1 MSLSRIL
8 NIASRGL
15 STYQRAMDLTSHNI
29 SNAGNSSYSRQRA
42 LLGTGRPEYMQG
54 FEWGTGVTID
64 RIDRIRNRY
73 VDNEMRVGLQNFSS
87 NEKRASV
94 LGRVEQ
100 FFGEPSA
107 AGISDSLTKFF
118 SSFSE
123 LSVSPNSIPL
133 RNKVVSQAQNLASN
147 LQSIYSGVDTI
158 KNDTLNEFN
167 STVDEVNMYLQQ
179 VQEFNTQISNQT
191 LAGGT
196 ANDLMDKRDLVIDK
210 LSELVNINVT
220 YDNKNSANISI
231 GGTLAA
237 DVVHAVE
244 FRGELKDGKLQ
255 MVSGNE
261 NIAVKLTGGE
271 LAGLSKVYS
280 IDIPEY
286 INKID
291 SIFSTLVDEVNRQHS
306 TGYNLGEPPVTGV
319 NFFSGYSNGVL
330 TINQD
335 ILNDPANI
343 AISSDGTSG
352 NGDIALA
359 ISDIA
364 NQSILDGSTLTE
376 SYASLMSKLGT
387 DIKTA
392 TDSADATYL
401 VLEQL
406 QYERSSY
413 SGVSIDE
420 EMTNVIMYQKS
431 YDASAKLVKVA
442 DEMLSTLINMV

>member
-15 STYQRAMDLTSHNI
+15 STYQRAMDITSHNI
-29 SNAGNSSYSRQRA
+29 ANAGNSSYSRQRA
-42 LLGTGRPEYMQG
+42 LLGTSKPQYMQG
-54 FEWGTGVTID
+54 LEWGTGVTID
-64 RIDRIRNRY
+64 RIDRARNQY
-73 VDNEMRVGLQNFSS
+73 IDNSMRTGLQNFSS

-107 AGISDSLTKFF
+107 SGLSDSLTKFF

-133 RNKVVSQAQNLASN
+133 RNKVVNQAQNLASN
-147 LQSIYSGVDTI
+147 LQSIYAGVDSI
-158 KNDTLNEFN
+158 KKDTFSEFN
-167 STVDEVNMYLQQ
+167 STVNEVNVYLQQ
-179 VQEFNTQISNQT
+179 VQEYNAQISSLT
-191 LAGGT
+191 SSGST
-196 ANDLMDKRDLVIDK
+196 ANDLMDKRDLAIDK

-220 YDNKNSANISI
+220 YDNKNSANVSI

-237 DVVHAVE
+237 DMVHAVE

-255 MVSGNE
+255 MVTGSE
-261 NIAVKLTGGE
+261 NTAVRLTAGE

-280 IDIPEY
+280 TDIPNY
-286 INKID
+286 LNQID
-291 SIFSTLVDEVNRQHS
+291 SIFSTFVDAVNAQHT
-306 TGYNLGEPPVTGV
+306 TGFNLGDPPVSGI
-319 NFFSGYSNGVL
+319 NFFEGYSNGVL
-330 TINQD
+330 KINQD
-335 ILNDPANI
+335 ILDDPSNI

-359 ISDIA
+359 ISDIN
-364 NQSILDGSTLTE
+364 NQSILNGSTLSE
-376 SYASLMSKLGT
+376 SYSSLMSKLGT

-392 TDSADATYL
+392 TDSADSTYL

-406 QYERSSY
+406 QYQRASY

-420 EMTNVIMYQKS
+420 EMTNVIVYQKS
-431 YDASAKLVKVA
+431 YAASAKLVRVA